1 LKLFAKFDKKKI
13 TKTKDINQINYLN
26 VQIDAIGIGLA
37 NAAAAF
43 LPVFLTRLG
52 GTNIQVGLLT
62 SMPAITG
69 FLFAIIIGQFLQ
81 SRRNIVPWFSAARLM
96 VVSAYALTGL
106 VTFIVPRDMMVIS
119 VLAIW
124 AIATIPQTVVTI
136 AFSVVMNAVAGPTGR
151 FELMSK
157 RWSILGLTTAITVAI
172 VGQILDRLYFP
183 INYQIIFISLSVGGL
198 ISYYYSS
205 HIRIPDTEIVK
216 PQKKNSLFAEI
227 AKNINLVRQESAFIT
242 ITIKR
247 FVFITG
253 TTLATPLLP
262 LYYVREIHAND
273 SWIGIINTTQ
283 TAILLV
289 GYLYW
294 ARQSRSRG
302 ARPVLLWSTIG
313 LSLYPVLVAMTHNLY
328 LIVIFA
334 GISGIFQA
342 GQDLVFFDELMKTVP
357 VQYSALFVSVAQS
370 VQFLSTM
377 IAPILGTFLA
387 DQIGIGGA
395 LIVSAG
401 IRFAGFL
408 LFAFWKTQPIPQQ
421 IET

>member
-1 LKLFAKFDKKKI
+1 
-13 TKTKDINQINYLN
+13 
-26 VQIDAIGIGLA
+26 
-37 NAAAAF
+37 
-43 LPVFLTRLG
+43 
-52 GTNIQVGLLT
+52 
-62 SMPAITG
+62 
-69 FLFAIIIGQFLQ
+69 
-81 SRRNIVPWFSAARLM
+81 
-96 VVSAYALTGL
+96 
-106 VTFIVPRDMMVIS
+106 MVIS